1 MVSVCKQWMISF
13 VDWNFISFGAK
24 CDKMAIAILY
34 NTIIGWSRHSYNTM
48 SHTWNVVYSCR
59 TNQPTN
65 QQMSKQVNQ
74 SASHCSIKRLSCGST
89 IAMNL
94 ALIKVRTWAGN
105 TFTNTS
111 ENHRV
116 VISDTSTECSIKCAD
131 SAGICSLI
139 NSFIV
144 SWSTCCV

>member
-1 MVSVCKQWMISF
+1 
-13 VDWNFISFGAK
+13 
-24 CDKMAIAILY
+24 LL
-34 NTIIGWSRHSYNTM
+34 IGTSSALAQSATRWPLLFCTTLSLVGRDIRTTPCPIHGMLSTR
-48 SHTWNVVYSCR
+48 VEP

-74 SASHCSIKRLSCGST
+74 SASHCSIMRLSCGST